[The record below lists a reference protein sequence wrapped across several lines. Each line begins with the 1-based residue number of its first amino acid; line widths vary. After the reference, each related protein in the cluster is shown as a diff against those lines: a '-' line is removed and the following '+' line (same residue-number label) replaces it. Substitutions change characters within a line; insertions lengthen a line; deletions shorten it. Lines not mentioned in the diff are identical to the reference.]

1 MKIGVVYPQTELD
14 PDPVVVR
21 DFAQTVDDLGFTH
34 ILAYEHVLG
43 VDPNRSGGWQG
54 IYSIED
60 SFMEPFALFSFM
72 AAVTERVEFTTG
84 ILILPQRQTALVAKQ
99 SATLDQLCGGR
110 LRLGIGV
117 GWNEAEYIALDANFH
132 TRGRRCE
139 EQVQVLRKLWTESC
153 VIFNGHWHSIPH
165 MGLKP
170 RPIQQPIP
178 IWFGGHADVVLRRA
192 ARLGDG
198 WLPTYSSVE
207 DTEPSLEKLKEYLD
221 AEGRSWDEFGME
233 ARVRLSE
240 GNLDVLAGEMKAW
253 EQAGATHISLNTMR
267 SQLGGLDEHLQ
278 AIRVF
283 AEAFLD

>member
-1 MKIGVVYPQTELD
+1 MGVRMKIGVVYPQTELD
-14 PDPVVVR
+14 PDPIAVR
-21 DFAQTVDDLGFTH
+21 DFAQTVEDLGFTH

-43 VDPNRSGGWQG
+43 VDPNHSGGWKG

-99 SATLDQLCGGR
+99 AATLDRLCGGR

-117 GWNEAEYIALDANFH
+117 GWNEAEYIALDENFH

-153 VIFNGHWHSIPH
+153 VMFNGHWHSIPH

-198 WLPTYSSVE
+198 WLPTYSNVE
-207 DTEPSLEKLKEYLD
+207 DTEPRPSLPNIKLFYRFNENAKHSAYYFLIII
-221 AEGRSWDEFGME
+221 FF
-233 ARVRLSE
+233 RLCF
-240 GNLDVLAGEMKAW
+240 
-253 EQAGATHISLNTMR
+253 
-267 SQLGGLDEHLQ
+267 LQ
-278 AIRVF
+278 RTLRI
-283 AEAFLD
+283 

>member
-1 MKIGVVYPQTELD
+1 MKIGVVYPQTEFD
-14 PDPVVVR
+14 PDPIVVR
-21 DFAQTVDDLGFTH
+21 DFAQTVEDLGFTH

-43 VDPNRSGGWQG
+43 VDPNRSGGWKG

-72 AAVTERVEFTTG
+72 AAVTERVEFATG

-99 SATLDQLCGGR
+99 AATLDRLCGGR

-117 GWNEAEYIALDANFH
+117 GWNEAEYIALDENFH

-153 VIFNGHWHSIPH
+153 VMFNGHWHSIPH

-170 RPIQQPIP
+170 RPTQQPIP

-198 WLPTYSSVE
+198 WLPTYSSAE
-207 DTEPSLEKLKEYLD
+207 DTEPSLEKLREYLD
-221 AEGRSWDEFGME
+221 AEGRSWDEFGKE
-233 ARVRLSE
+233 ARVRFSE
-240 GNLDVLAGEMKAW
+240 GNLDVLADEMKAW
-253 EQAGATHISLNTMR
+253 EQVGATHISLNTMR
-267 SQLGGLDEHLQ
+267 SQLSGLDEHLQ

-283 AEAFLD
+283 SESFLD

>member
-14 PDPVVVR
+14 PDPIAVR
-21 DFAQTVDDLGFTH
+21 DFAQTVEDLGFMH

-43 VDPNRSGGWQG
+43 VDPNRSGGWKG

-72 AAVTERVEFTTG
+72 AAVTELVEFATG

-99 SATLDQLCGGR
+99 AATLDRLCGGR

-117 GWNEAEYIALDANFH
+117 GWNEAEYIALDENFH

-153 VIFNGHWHSIPH
+153 VTFNGHWHSIPH

-207 DTEPSLEKLKEYLD
+207 DTEPSLEKLSQYLK
-221 AEGRSWDEFGME
+221 AEGRTWDEFGLE
-233 ARVRLSE
+233 ARVRFSE
-240 GNLDVLAGEMKAW
+240 GNLDVLAGEIKAW

-267 SQLGGLDEHLQ
+267 SQLSGLDEHLQ

-283 AEAFLD
+283 SEAFLD

>member
-1 MKIGVVYPQTELD
+1 MRIGVVYPQTELN
-14 PDPVVVR
+14 PDPIVVR
-21 DFAQTVDDLGFTH
+21 DFAQTVEDLGFTH

-43 VDPNRSGGWQG
+43 VDPNRSGGWKG

-72 AAVTERVEFTTG
+72 AAVTERVEFATG

-99 SATLDQLCGGR
+99 AATLDQLCGGR

-117 GWNEAEYIALDANFH
+117 GWNEAEYIALDENFH

-153 VIFNGHWHSIPH
+153 VMFNGHWHSIPH

-198 WLPTYSSVE
+198 WLPTYSCAE
-207 DTEPSLEKLKEYLD
+207 DTEPSLEKLREYLD
-221 AEGRSWDEFGME
+221 AEGRTWDEFGME
-233 ARVRLSE
+233 ARVRFSE
-240 GNLDVLAGEMKAW
+240 GHLDVLAGEIKEW

-267 SQLGGLDEHLQ
+267 SQLSGLDEHLQ

-283 AEAFLD
+283 SEAFLD

>member
-14 PDPVVVR
+14 PDPIAVR
-21 DFAQTVDDLGFTH
+21 DFAQTVEDLGFTH

-43 VDPNRSGGWQG
+43 VDPNRSGGWKG

-72 AAVTERVEFTTG
+72 AAVTELVEFATG

-99 SATLDQLCGGR
+99 AATLDRLCGGR

-117 GWNEAEYIALDANFH
+117 GWNEAEYIALDENFH

-153 VIFNGHWHSIPH
+153 VMFNGHWHSIPH

-198 WLPTYSSVE
+198 WLPTYSNVE
-207 DTEPSLEKLKEYLD
+207 DTEPSLEKLSQYLE
-221 AEGRSWDEFGME
+221 AEGRTWDEFGLE
-233 ARVRLSE
+233 ARVRFSE
-240 GNLDVLAGEMKAW
+240 GNLDVLAGEIKAW

-267 SQLGGLDEHLQ
+267 SQLSGLDEHLQ

-283 AEAFLD
+283 SEAFLD